1 MTSNT
6 VFPMATFQH
15 SHQGLDK
22 NSVIS
27 KLTNYSIFISLITM
41 CIIKCEHEIL
51 ARIMSVVSSEFSNL
65 NFYLEKMEVKTNKL
79 NLRL

>member
-1 MTSNT
+1 MSSNT
-6 VFPMATFQH
+6 IFPVATFQH

-27 KLTNYSIFISLITM
+27 KLTNDSIFITLITT
-41 CIIKCEHEIL
+41 CIIKYEHEIL
-51 ARIMSVVSSEFSNL
+51 ARIMSVSSEFSNL
-65 NFYLEKMEVKTNKL
+65 NFYLEKTEVKTNTL

>member
-1 MTSNT
+1 MSSNT
-6 VFPMATFQH
+6 IFSVATFQH

-27 KLTNYSIFISLITM
+27 KLSNDFIFITLITI
-41 CIIKCEHEIL
+41 CIIKYEHEIL
-51 ARIMSVVSSEFSNL
+51 ARIMSVSSEFSNL
-65 NFYLEKMEVKTNKL
+65 NFYLEKTVVKTNTL

>member
-1 MTSNT
+1 MSPNT
-6 VFPMATFQH
+6 IFSVATFQH

-27 KLTNYSIFISLITM
+27 KLTNDFIFITLITI
-41 CIIKCEHEIL
+41 CIIKYEHEML
-51 ARIMSVVSSEFSNL
+51 ARIMSVSSEFSNL
-65 NFYLEKMEVKTNKL
+65 NFYLEKTEVKTNTL

>member
-1 MTSNT
+1 MSSNT
-6 VFPMATFQH
+6 IFPVATFQH

-27 KLTNYSIFISLITM
+27 KLTNDSIFITLITI
-41 CIIKCEHEIL
+41 CIIKYEHEIL
-51 ARIMSVVSSEFSNL
+51 ARIMSVSSEFSNL
-65 NFYLEKMEVKTNKL
+65 NFYLEKTEVKTNTL